1 MVLMRVENWWAQEK
15 WNKFQVTENIHLYK
29 RQSEILWKNTV
40 NKTKTMIK
48 YKLQDSDFFL
58 VEAEVNG
65 RAFLVVQMVKNLPSV

>member
-1 MVLMRVENWWAQEK
+1 MSSKKK
-15 WNKFQVTENIHLYK
+15 WNKFQVTENIYQLCKSH
-29 RQSEILWKNTV
+29 SEILWKNTV

-48 YKLQDSDFFL
+48 YKFQDSDFFL